1 MKIRIQH
8 TTRYVYEGPV
18 SFSDHQLRVCPRSDH
33 ALQLHN
39 FSIKTHPESS
49 RRWVRDLH
57 NNPVLI
63 CNFGL
68 QESRELVFEVMLEVE
83 VQEENPF
90 NFVLDSHAL
99 AYPLKYNKA
108 ELAALR
114 PFIEHP
120 VAGADTVLDWFYQA
134 VPSPVSHPEIVTFLS
149 DLNQAIR
156 RDIRYVRRE
165 EAGVQ
170 SPDETLQLRSGS
182 CRDMTLLMIA
192 ACRQLGLAARFV
204 SGYLYEPQTGSGADG
219 SYEGFNR
226 AAGSMHAWVGIYLP
240 GAGWKGFDP
249 TNGILAN
256 GHFIPCAV
264 ALEPDAAAPTSGRY
278 FAKQPTGSHMEF
290 TLTVSAFQ

>member
-108 ELAALR
+108 ELAAIFTSRRRVVGRMGVMKGSTARRGLCMPGWGSTCPVLAGRDLIRPMGFLRTDILFRVPLLWSPMRLR
-114 PFIEHP
+114 PQ
-120 VAGADTVLDWFYQA
+120 ADA
-134 VPSPVSHPEIVTFLS
+134 ISPSS
-149 DLNQAIR
+149 QR
-156 RDIRYVRRE
+156 
-165 EAGVQ
+165 
-170 SPDETLQLRSGS
+170 
-182 CRDMTLLMIA
+182 
-192 ACRQLGLAARFV
+192 ARTW
-204 SGYLYEPQTGSGADG
+204 SSL
-219 SYEGFNR
+219 
-226 AAGSMHAWVGIYLP
+226 
-240 GAGWKGFDP
+240 
-249 TNGILAN
+249 
-256 GHFIPCAV
+256 
-264 ALEPDAAAPTSGRY
+264 
-278 FAKQPTGSHMEF
+278 
-290 TLTVSAFQ
+290 